1 MGACNTRIE
10 LDTKG
15 LFASW
20 SICLPEAQWHALK
33 KGDAV
38 VVTTASSWLGDY
50 VLHVAPEAGAATR

>member
-10 LDTKG
+10 LIPKACSPAG
-15 LFASW
+15 Y
-20 SICLPEAQWHALK
+20 LPAEAQWHALK